1 RHGHARRSRRD
12 RDDGMSA
19 LQASTGPG
27 EQLVALADD
36 LAVEL
41 GSRAAEHDREA
52 SFPFEGFAAV
62 RERGCVAAPIPAQ
75 LGGLGVTSVR
85 DLLVASTRLARGDP
99 SLTLGVNM
107 HFVYLTNLVRVWRRL
122 VVAGDRAKADGV
134 AHTLEAVGRDRTVFA
149 AAISEPRQNLTHPA
163 TTATPTDDG
172 SDVGRPQH
180 RCTIYPAADLLHAP

>member
-1 RHGHARRSRRD
+1 RRRQERLRADPRLVPRQGRRSRGEAPRGRAARRAAFGRVRHGHARRSRRD

-27 EQLVALADD
+27 EQLVALAED

-62 RERGCVAAPIPAQ
+62 RERGCFAAPIPEE

-107 HFVYLTNLVRVWRRL
+107 HFVYLTNLVRAWRRL
-122 VVAGDRAKADGV
+122 LVARDPAQADG
-134 AHTLEAVGRDRTVFA
+134 
-149 AAISEPRQNLTHPA
+149 
-163 TTATPTDDG
+163 
-172 SDVGRPQH
+172 
-180 RCTIYPAADLLHAP
+180 